1 MAAVSSS
8 AFSTSAFSES
18 AFDFGTVAVVAT
30 DTGGGFHLDFANF
43 EMNRGR
49 RKRREEIEEEVEAI
63 PDQVAREIATLIKVN
78 EAKDEER
85 ADLAR
90 LQALADRYASKGVD
104 VPRPMLASVLKAHEE
119 RTRNALEQMQREA
132 AHMLEEEEAAVI
144 SMLML
149 DD

>member
-1 MAAVSSS
+1 MSAFAATAFSSS
-8 AFSTSAFSES
+8 AFSPSAFS
-18 AFDFGTVAVVAT
+18 FDDATVVVA

-43 EMNRGR
+43 EMNRGL
-49 RKRREEIEEEVEAI
+49 RKRVEEIEEEAQQI
-63 PDQVAREIATLIKVN
+63 PDQVAREIATLMN
-78 EAKDEER
+78 TQEAKDADR

-90 LQALADRYASKGVD
+90 LQALADRYAQRGVD

-132 AHMLEEEEAAVI
+132 ARMLEEEEAAVI